1 VGTTG
6 GDALGGGTE
15 TVTTPTLETDVL
27 VVGAGP
33 GGAATAYHL
42 ARHGVDVTM
51 VDRARFPREKVCGDG
66 ITPRGVA
73 AIVKMGIDPDDPGFA
88 RVRGL
93 RVHSR
98 SATIEL
104 PWPELRS
111 WPNYGLVRTRLDFDQ
126 LLVDRATK
134 AGARLM
140 EGTEAVEPTFRDGWV
155 TGGTVRPAGEHD
167 AETTSIRARYV
178 VAADG
183 AASRFAKPAGVRRD
197 ESRPLG
203 IAARRYY
210 RTSYDPGPWFESWLD
225 LWEGDLLLPGYGWL
239 FPLPDGRINLGG
251 GLLNTFKGF
260 KDISAQRL
268 FTAFATMLPAAWN
281 INEGTADGRVM
292 SGPLP
297 MSLNRIP
304 QAVPGMLLV
313 GDAGGAVNPFNGEG
327 IAYAIECGELAADLI
342 HESLVLHRPGIA
354 QSYPLVLRER
364 YGRYFSIGRG
374 FARVIGRPALMG
386 AATRLLLP
394 RPKVMSFAMRLMAN
408 LTDGRDG
415 DRRDQLMYVLER
427 LAKAS

>member
-1 VGTTG
+1 
-6 GDALGGGTE
+6 
-15 TVTTPTLETDVL
+15 VTTPHALETDVL

-73 AIVKMGIDPDDPGFA
+73 SMLRMGVNPDDPGFE
-88 RVRGL
+88 RVKGL
-93 RVHSR
+93 RVNSR
-98 SATIEL
+98 STTIEL

-111 WPNYGLVRTRLDFDQ
+111 WPNYGLVRTRHDFDQ

-134 AGARLM
+134 AGARLL
-140 EGTEAVEPTFRDGWV
+140 EGTEAVAPTLRDGWV
-155 TGGTVRPAGEHD
+155 TGGTIRPAGEHE
-167 AETTSIRARYV
+167 AEPTVVRARYV
-178 VAADG
+178 IAADG
-183 AASRFAKPAGVRRD
+183 AASRFARPAGVRRD
-197 ESRPLG
+197 DSRPLG

-210 RTSYDPGPWFESWLD
+210 RATYHPGPWFESWLD

-239 FPLPDGRINLGG
+239 FPVAGGRINLGA

-268 FTAFATMLPAAWN
+268 FDAFATMLPSDWG
-281 INEGTADGRVM
+281 ISEETADGRVL

-313 GDAGGAVNPFNGEG
+313 GDAAGAVNPFNGEG
-327 IAYAIECGELAADLI
+327 IAYAMESGELAAELVRDA
-342 HESLVLHRPGIA
+342 LVLNRPGIA
-354 QSYPLVLRER
+354 HSYPLVLRER
-364 YGRYFSIGRG
+364 YGRYFTIGRG
-374 FARVIGRPALMG
+374 FARVIGKPAIMG
-386 AATRLLLP
+386 AATKHLLP
-394 RPKVMSFAMRLMAN
+394 RPVVMNFALRLMGN
-408 LTDGRDG
+408 LTDGHDG
-415 DRRDQLMYVLER
+415 DFQDRLMYVLER
-427 LAKAS
+427 VVKAS

>member
-1 VGTTG
+1 MTSH
-6 GDALGGGTE
+6 
-15 TVTTPTLETDVL
+15 PMETDVL

-51 VDRARFPREKVCGDG
+51 VDKATFPREKVCGDG

-73 AIVKMGIDPDDPGFA
+73 SMLRMGVNPDDPGFE
-88 RVRGL
+88 RVKGL
-93 RVHSR
+93 RVYSR

-111 WPNYGLVRTRLDFDQ
+111 WPNYGLVRTRHDFDQ

-134 AGARLM
+134 AGARLL
-140 EGTEAVEPTFRDGWV
+140 EGTEAVAPTIRDGWV
-155 TGGTVRPAGEHD
+155 TGSTIRPAGEHN
-167 AETTSIRARYV
+167 AEPTSVHARYV
-178 VAADG
+178 IAADG
-183 AASRFAKPAGVRRD
+183 AASRFARPAGVQRD
-197 ESRPLG
+197 DSRPLG

-210 RTSYDPGPWFESWLD
+210 RASYHPGPWFESWLD

-239 FPLPDGRINLGG
+239 FPVAGGRINLGA

-268 FTAFATMLPAAWN
+268 FDAFATMLPSDWG
-281 INEGTADGRVM
+281 ISEETADGRVL

-297 MSLNRIP
+297 MSFNRVP

-313 GDAGGAVNPFNGEG
+313 GDAAGAVNPFNGEG
-327 IAYAIECGELAADLI
+327 IAYAMESGELAAELVRDA
-342 HESLVLHRPGIA
+342 LVLNRPGIA
-354 QSYPLVLRER
+354 HSYPLVLRER

-374 FARVIGRPALMG
+374 FARVIGKPAIMG
-386 AATRLLLP
+386 AATKFLLP
-394 RPKVMSFAMRLMAN
+394 RPVVMNFAMRLMAN

-415 DRRDQLMYVLER
+415 DIRDKLIYVLER
-427 LAKAS
+427 VGKAS

>member
-1 VGTTG
+1 
-6 GDALGGGTE
+6 
-15 TVTTPTLETDVL
+15 VTTPTLETDVL

-33 GGAATAYHL
+33 GGAAAAYHL
-42 ARHGVDVTM
+42 ARHGVDVTV
-51 VDRARFPREKVCGDG
+51 VDKASFPREKVCGDG

-73 AIVKMGIDPDDPGFA
+73 AIVKMGVDPDDPGFA

-155 TGGTVRPAGEHD
+155 TGATVRPAGEHD
-167 AETTSIRARYV
+167 AETSTVRARYV

-268 FTAFATMLPAAWN
+268 FTAFATMLPTAWN

-327 IAYAIECGELAADLI
+327 IAYAIECGELAANLI

-354 QSYPLVLRER
+354 QSYPLILRER

-386 AATRLLLP
+386 AATRFLLP

-415 DRRDQLMYVLER
+415 DGRDQLMYVLER

>member
-1 VGTTG
+1 
-6 GDALGGGTE
+6 
-15 TVTTPTLETDVL
+15 VTTPHALETDVL

-73 AIVKMGIDPDDPGFA
+73 SMLRMGVNPDDPGFE
-88 RVRGL
+88 RVKGL
-93 RVHSR
+93 RVNSR
-98 SATIEL
+98 STTIEL

-111 WPNYGLVRTRLDFDQ
+111 WPNYGLVRTRHDFDQ

-134 AGARLM
+134 AGARLL
-140 EGTEAVEPTFRDGWV
+140 EGTEAVAPTLRDGWV
-155 TGGTVRPAGEHD
+155 TGGTIRPAGEHE
-167 AETTSIRARYV
+167 AEPTVVRARYV
-178 VAADG
+178 IAADG
-183 AASRFAKPAGVRRD
+183 AASRFARPAGVRRD
-197 ESRPLG
+197 DSRPLG

-210 RTSYDPGPWFESWLD
+210 RATYHPGPWFESWLD

-239 FPLPDGRINLGG
+239 FPVAGGRINLGA

-268 FTAFATMLPAAWN
+268 FDAFATMLPSDWG
-281 INEGTADGRVM
+281 ISEETADGRVL

-313 GDAGGAVNPFNGEG
+313 GDAAGAVNPFNGEG
-327 IAYAIECGELAADLI
+327 IAYAMESGELAAELVRDA
-342 HESLVLHRPGIA
+342 LVLNRPGIA
-354 QSYPLVLRER
+354 HSYPLVLRER
-364 YGRYFSIGRG
+364 YGRYFTIGRG
-374 FARVIGRPALMG
+374 FARVIGKPAIMG
-386 AATRLLLP
+386 AATKHFLP
-394 RPKVMSFAMRLMAN
+394 RPVVMNFALRLMGN
-408 LTDGRDG
+408 LTDGPDG
-415 DRRDQLMYVLER
+415 DFQDRLMYVLER
-427 LAKAS
+427 VVKAS

>member
-1 VGTTG
+1 
-6 GDALGGGTE
+6 
-15 TVTTPTLETDVL
+15 VTTPTIETDVL

-42 ARHGVDVTM
+42 ARHGVDVTV

-66 ITPRGVA
+66 LTPRGVA
-73 AIVKMGIDPDDPGFA
+73 AMIKMGVDPSDPGFE

-98 SATIEL
+98 SATIDL
-104 PWPELRS
+104 PWPELS
-111 WPNYGLVRTRLDFDQ
+111 TWPDYGLVRTRHDFDQ
-126 LLVDRATK
+126 LLVQRATK

-140 EGTEAVEPTFRDGWV
+140 EGTEALEPTFHEGWV
-155 TGGTVRPAGEHD
+155 TGGTVRPVGEHD
-167 AETTSIRARYV
+167 ADTTTVRARYV

-183 AASRFAKPAGVRRD
+183 AASRFAKPAGVSRD
-197 ESRPLG
+197 ASRPLG

-210 RTSYDPGPWFESWLD
+210 RTSYHPGPWFESWLD

-239 FPLPDGRINLGG
+239 FPLPDGRVNLGG

-268 FTAFATMLPAAWN
+268 FNAFATMLPQEWG
-281 INEGTADGRVM
+281 ISEESADGRVL

-297 MSLNRIP
+297 MSLNRTP

-313 GDAGGAVNPFNGEG
+313 GDAMGAVNPFNGEG
-327 IAYAIECGELAADLI
+327 IAYAMESGELAADLI
-342 HESLVLHRPGIA
+342 HESLLLDRPGIA
-354 QSYPLVLRER
+354 QSYPLLLRER

-374 FARVIGRPALMG
+374 FARVIGKPAIMG
-386 AATRLLLP
+386 AATRYLLP
-394 RPKVMSFAMRLMAN
+394 RPRVMRFAMRLMAN

-415 DRRDQLMYVLER
+415 DAQDRLMYVIQR